1 MTKISVI
8 IPCYN
13 QEKYIADCLDSV
25 LAQTFDDYEAI
36 VVDDGSTD
44 NSVKIIKEYQ
54 KKSDKIRLIQQAN
67 QGVIAARNNAIKEA
81 KGKYIYTLDSDDI
94 IHETALE
101 KSYKCI
107 ENGLG
112 DIISSKNK
120 CFVKIS
126 DINKKG
132 LTNCYPSPTKFNMML
147 KNCITNSALFKKEDF
162 EKCGGYDPTFAKGWE
177 DYDLWLNMVLKH
189 NLKIYR
195 IDDFL
200 FFYRDKETNESRDK
214 QANKNSKM
222 LKKLLYTKYPILR
235 FSGIINKFCRF
246 LYQKKVTRSGK
257 LIIKIFKIPVF
268 ITK

>member
-235 FSGIINKFCRF
+235 FSGIVNTFCRF

-268 ITK
+268 IIK